1 MTYHVSF
8 TCKPTDS
15 VQRELN
21 DLYDYQ
27 MDLGTLV
34 NHRMR
39 LNLFHQLV
47 TSLIDKQIIHQFGT
61 AIDIGCNRGFYAK
74 MISDMGFGH
83 VEGIDVERSYIDK
96 AKSRF
101 AVNGVDKSLSFR
113 VQDAATLDANLK
125 YDLVLCTEVIE
136 HTAEPLAVIEK
147 IKAVLSPGG
156 IAIVSLPNALSL
168 PYLAAY
174 TVKWITG
181 RVDDSL
187 KAHMKYP
194 YFKVL
199 SMFKGPDCRIIKT
212 SATNLF
218 LNTPLIRPIFQTPL
232 FTPICRV
239 NYSLAKAWPLKYFS
253 QFFFLVVQ
261 KTGRGG
267 PRSRP

>member
-125 YDLVLCTEVIE
+125 YDLVLCT
-136 HTAEPLAVIEK
+136 
-147 IKAVLSPGG
+147 
-156 IAIVSLPNALSL
+156 
-168 PYLAAY
+168 
-174 TVKWITG
+174 
-181 RVDDSL
+181 
-187 KAHMKYP
+187 
-194 YFKVL
+194 
-199 SMFKGPDCRIIKT
+199 
-212 SATNLF
+212 
-218 LNTPLIRPIFQTPL
+218 
-232 FTPICRV
+232 
-239 NYSLAKAWPLKYFS
+239 
-253 QFFFLVVQ
+253 
-261 KTGRGG
+261 
-267 PRSRP
+267 